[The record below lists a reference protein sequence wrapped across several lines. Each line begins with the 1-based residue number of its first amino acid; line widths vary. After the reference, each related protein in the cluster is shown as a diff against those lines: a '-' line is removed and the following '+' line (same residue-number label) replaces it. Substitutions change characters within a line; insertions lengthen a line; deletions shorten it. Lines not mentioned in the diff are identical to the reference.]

1 MFLIFFKEHIC
12 GGVILDAITILSA
25 AHCFYGSGELEMHQ
39 GKTGKEF
46 ANLEKFS
53 VFADII
59 YNNGSAGQVKKKLVF
74 LKGNFVFFP
83 IIFFSLSKKK
93 IREIEKFIWNNEE
106 EYNSETKENDIIILK
121 LNKPLLLDENRVQPA
136 CLPTDLWPIRN
147 RDNFTN
153 ECFVSGWGRTSNTCK
168 IFFEN
173 NYFPHSN

>member
-83 IIFFSLSKKK
+83 ITFFTFQKKD
-93 IREIEKFIWNNEE
+93 
-106 EYNSETKENDIIILK
+106 S
-121 LNKPLLLDENRVQPA
+121 
-136 CLPTDLWPIRN
+136 
-147 RDNFTN
+147 
-153 ECFVSGWGRTSNTCK
+153 
-168 IFFEN
+168 
-173 NYFPHSN
+173 

>member
-59 YNNGSAGQVKKKLVF
+59 YNNGSAGQVRKKE
-74 LKGNFVFFP
+74 
-83 IIFFSLSKKK
+83 IF
-93 IREIEKFIWNNEE
+93 
-106 EYNSETKENDIIILK
+106 
-121 LNKPLLLDENRVQPA
+121 
-136 CLPTDLWPIRN
+136 
-147 RDNFTN
+147 
-153 ECFVSGWGRTSNTCK
+153 
-168 IFFEN
+168 
-173 NYFPHSN
+173 